1 MYVSSKTSPA
11 SDMIL
16 EDHLK
21 RCISRVETQP
31 YQPTKNKNLPAMK
44 HSCFGNFPKD
54 KMPKKSA
61 DPEPEPLDIHAKSI
75 AITGNNI
82 LKRGTGMGGATS
94 SKAHK
99 KSRITAP
106 KPKAGAFSKRRIPAS
121 EFRRYYERGDLPII
135 IEHQGSGNKI
145 AWKVDIAELDL
156 HHYLP
161 VFFEGLREKQ
171 DPY

>member
-1 MYVSSKTSPA
+1 
-11 SDMIL
+11 MIM

-21 RCISRVETQP
+21 KCISRVETKP
-31 YQPTKNKNLPAMK
+31 YAPQKNKNLPHMK

-61 DPEPEPLDIHAKSI
+61 DPEPEPLDMHARSI

-82 LKRGTGMGGATS
+82 LKRGTGMGGATT
-94 SKAHK
+94 SKAHP

-106 KPKAGAFSKRRIPAS
+106 KPKAGAFSRRRIPMS

-161 VFFEGLREKQ
+161 VFFEGLREK
-171 DPY
+171 